1 MREINRR
8 RAVARAR
15 CKLHVL
21 ALLQR
26 GHAALRVGLVEE
38 NGAKVRQ
45 RRPEFALQDGV
56 HGAEVLLEVLQASSR
71 RHEAQRK
78 RKAVCVRELRAAPVA
93 RRGPLLELHEQ
104 RVEEEGGDAEEV
116 HEGAVAPLAE
126 LQRAMY
132 VVDNDLTQ
140 VTMGQIEGDSATLSF
155 NRPLAAEGGIPVR
168 VRYQLGS
175 GTLLRGFRGPGLPVG
190 EQRVLQGVSSLRWT
204 YYAPSL
210 GWIDR
215 WPPSPELKDKWPAA
229 IAVDIALTP
238 GNTVNGSLRRITVLP
253 GQP

>member
-1 MREINRR
+1 MAISAPIGSAASD
-8 RAVARAR
+8 AVTTDLRPEEAGFT
-15 CKLHVL
+15 LIELMISL
-21 ALLQR
+21 ALFGLI
-26 GHAALRVGLVEE
+26 ALAGL
-38 NGAKVRQ
+38 
-45 RRPEFALQDGV
+45 ALVDALMRIQ
-56 HGAEVLLEVLQASSR
+56 ER
-71 RHEAQRK
+71 T
-78 RKAVCVRELRAAPVA
+78 
-93 RRGPLLELHEQ
+93 
-104 RVEEEGGDAEEV
+104 EGRLDR
-116 HEGAVAPLAE
+116 LAE